1 MNEMMEQDEEKSNSK
16 RITRNNKELIEI
28 HKFEVG
34 KKDGN
39 CGTYEKAK
47 RLTVDAMEVQA
58 SMLCT
63 IFMKLIDKMKE
74 LMRRHDVMA
83 FKVDDDQCNEKVNL
97 ETKFLSD
104 FDESGIRD
112 WNEQLWT
119 GGVLSELFEI
129 D

>member
-1 MNEMMEQDEEKSNSK
+1 
-16 RITRNNKELIEI
+16 
-28 HKFEVG
+28 
-34 KKDGN
+34 
-39 CGTYEKAK
+39 
-47 RLTVDAMEVQA
+47 VDAMEVQA